1 MSGREQRR
9 QPAPLGQSEQCGP
22 LGADLLEHR
31 EYVVN
36 LFFEGW
42 KINRSVR
49 EAGASNIQDDESR
62 ERREPVQEP
71 GEGRLLPLVLNVAEG
86 TGKQN
91 KIEVR
96 VTNHLIGDVGIAT
109 SRIVSL
115 DGAFHPSAC
124 ADPGMCRV

>member
-1 MSGREQRR
+1 VAANKDASPPPWDNPNNAAR
-9 QPAPLGQSEQCGP
+9 SEP
-22 LGADLLEHR
+22 TSSSTAS
-31 EYVVN
+31 
-36 LFFEGW
+36 
-42 KINRSVR
+42 NRSVR